1 MRKLTK
7 TAITVAT
14 MATMALGTVA
24 SIQADEKKDGWIGS
38 GTNYEYYV
46 NGTKQVNR
54 WVLAGD
60 DWYFLDSDGKMA
72 TNSFVRTDAYTSE
85 SEVLDRDDTNDLW
98 NTDDFDDDSTFY
110 YVDGSGK
117 MVKGWMQINANS
129 IYLSPN
135 STKNDKIWYYFGT
148 SGAMYTNAWILSGED
163 WYAVA
168 DNGQMYTN
176 AKLPRDLKPE
186 NNNYGYENLE
196 EDSDVYY
203 VDSNGKMVKG
213 WYKTVEADTRVLPAY
228 DGADESDVFSD
239 KGLWI
244 YANPDNGILAWNEW
258 VKNENTWYYI
268 GTGVQPDAST
278 KDKLEITV
286 YENDEDE
293 TSKNLIN
300 IDPDPNVTEELK
312 DTMQKYK
319 DTDKWHDDI
328 AGTLDERFVM
338 LEDKI
343 VYWVNHDKA
352 KSKYFYLKEDNGAM
366 LTGWYE
372 FDDDYYIWANSSGE
386 LANNKVQEVNGRYYY
401 FNRNAICEYKTINI
415 QADYVVK
422 LPDGNYVFYNTDT
435 RPTTNDTYID
445 DIRISSLKADNP
457 VGTDPHL
464 TQDRYTFGSRS
475 VVRKSLTDLQAVL
488 AYAAENN
495 GSVTGEYE
503 IWKLRNST
511 TMKAKINFGSA
522 IPASDLT
529 DIGIDIKADPVVTLK
544 DGVRTIGGAEN
555 TTTTSSAVTVTG
567 PSATASPEIEA
578 DKLESVT
585 TVKNGTV
592 SLTQAQPAIQAEA
605 KDGGVF
611 AANNT
616 TFTGTVKMSTLVEQ
630 MMSLLGVTDL
640 SKVNVEYA
648 TVVNFPK
655 ANNNANVKTEIIVSK
670 AAGTVNSNSDRLNKG
685 DKVNGEVRLV
695 GAGTYEF
702 TVRYSRLGYS
712 AVEKTIKI
720 VVEK

>member
-7 TAITVAT
+7 TAVTVAT
-14 MATMALGTVA
+14 MATMALGAVA
-24 SIQADEKKDGWIGS
+24 SIQADEVKNGWVGS

-46 NGTKQVNR
+46 NGTKQLNR

-72 TNSFVRTDAYTSE
+72 TNSFIRTDAYTDK

-135 STKNDKIWYYFGT
+135 SSKNDKIWYYFGT
-148 SGAMYTNAWILSGED
+148 SGAMYTNAWIQVGDD

-203 VDSNGKMVKG
+203 VDSNGKMIKG
-213 WYKTVEADTRVLPAY
+213 WYKTVDADTRVLPAY
-228 DGADESDVFSD
+228 DGEDENDVFSD

-244 YANPDNGILAWNEW
+244 YANPDTGILAWNEW
-258 VKNENTWYYI
+258 VKVENTWYYI
-268 GTGVQPDAST
+268 GTGVQPDANT

-293 TSKNLIN
+293 TSRSLIN
-300 IDPDPNVTEELK
+300 IDPDPNVQEELK
-312 DTMQKYK
+312 NNMQKYE
-319 DTDKWHDDI
+319 DTDKWNDDI
-328 AGTLDERFVM
+328 KGTLDERFVM

-343 VYWVNHDKA
+343 VYWTNHDKD
-352 KSKYFYLKEDNGAM
+352 KTKYFYLKKDSGAM

-401 FNRNAICEYKTINI
+401 FNKNTICEYKTINI
-415 QADYVVK
+415 QADYVIK

-435 RPTTNDTYID
+435 RPSTTDYID

-457 VGTDPHL
+457 VGSDPHL

-475 VVRKSLTDLQAVL
+475 VIRKSLTDLQAVL

-495 GSVTGEYE
+495 GGVTGEYE

-522 IPASDLT
+522 IPAAELT
-529 DIGIDIKADPVVTLK
+529 TVGIEIEADPVVTLK
-544 DGVRTIGGAEN
+544 NGVRTISGAESA
-555 TTTTSSAVTVTG
+555 TSSAVVPVTG
-567 PSATASPEIEA
+567 SSATATPAIDA
-578 DKLESVT
+578 DKLASAT
-585 TVKNGTV
+585 TVDGSTV
-592 SLTQAQPAIQAEA
+592 SLKEAQPAIQAEVA
-605 KDGGVF
+605 KGGVF
-611 AANNT
+611 QGNNT
-616 TFTGTVKMSTLVEQ
+616 TFTGTVKMLELVKQ
-630 MMSLLGVTDL
+630 MMSLLGTSDL
-640 SKVNVEYA
+640 SQVDIEYA
-648 TVVNFPK
+648 AVVTFPK
-655 ANNNANVKTEIIVSK
+655 AESTNGVTTEIIVSK
-670 AAGTVNSNSDRLNKG
+670 SAGKIANGSTTLNKG

-702 TVRYSRLGYS
+702 TVRYSKSGFS
-712 AVEKTIKI
+712 AVEKTIK
-720 VVEK
+720 VVIGE